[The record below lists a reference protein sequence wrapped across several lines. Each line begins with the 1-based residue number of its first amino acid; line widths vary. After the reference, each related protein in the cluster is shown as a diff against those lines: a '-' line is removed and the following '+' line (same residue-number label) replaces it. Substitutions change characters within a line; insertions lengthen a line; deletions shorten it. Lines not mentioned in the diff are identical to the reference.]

1 MHAIPVLSI
10 EDDRADQE
18 LTWRQLDRHAP
29 PQ

>member
-1 MHAIPVLSI
+1 MHAIRVLSV

-18 LTWRQLDRHAP
+18 LTRRHLDRHAP